1 MPPSKERDE
10 IIRFIRGSERG
21 ITRGFRSVMQVRLE
35 GIGKKF
41 QHEWIF
47 RDVSFLFQENRTYA
61 LTGPN
66 GSGKST
72 LLMLISALLPH
83 SRGTFTYHRLGQSVA
98 EEEVYRHLTLAA
110 PYQELIE
117 EFTLQ
122 ELLDFHFT
130 LKPPIATLSI
140 PEILEKMR
148 LKDARDKYVYQFS
161 SGMKQRL
168 KLGLA
173 LYSDSSMILLDEP
186 CANLDAENTQ
196 WYQEEIR
203 QLLGQRLIIIAS
215 NQPYEYD
222 FCDEV
227 LDIIRFK

>member
-1 MPPSKERDE
+1 
-10 IIRFIRGSERG
+10 
-21 ITRGFRSVMQVRLE
+21 MQVRLE

-41 QHEWIF
+41 QREWIF
-47 RDVSFLFQENRTYA
+47 RELSFAFQENRTYA

-72 LLMLISALLPH
+72 LLLLLSALLPP
-83 SRGTFTYHRLGQSVA
+83 SRGTLTYHSAGQPVA
-98 EEEVYRHLTLAA
+98 EEAVYRHLMLAA

-122 ELLDFHFT
+122 ELLDFHFA
-130 LKPPIATLSI
+130 LKKPVPALTV
-140 PEILEKMR
+140 PDILAKMR
-148 LKDARDKYVYQFS
+148 LEEARHKFIYQFS

-173 LYSDSSMILLDEP
+173 LYTDSRMILLDEP
-186 CANLDAENTQ
+186 GTNLDQENTQ
-196 WYQEEIR
+196 WYRSEI
-203 QLLGQRLIIIAS
+203 QSVLGQRLLIIAS
-215 NQPYEYD
+215 NQSYEYD

-227 LDIIRFK
+227 LDILRFK

>member
-1 MPPSKERDE
+1 
-10 IIRFIRGSERG
+10 
-21 ITRGFRSVMQVRLE
+21 MQVRLE

-47 RDVSFLFQENRTYA
+47 RDVSFLFQENHTYA

-72 LLMLISALLPH
+72 LLMLIAALLPH
-83 SRGTFTYHRLGQSVA
+83 SRGTLAYYQAGQPVA
-98 EEEVYRHLTLAA
+98 EEDIYRHLTLAA

-130 LKPPIATLSI
+130 LKPPLTALSV
-140 PEILEKMR
+140 PEIIEKMR
-148 LKDARDKYVYQFS
+148 LENARTKYVYQFS

-173 LYSDSSMILLDEP
+173 LFSDSSMILLDEP

-196 WYQEEIR
+196 WYQKEIQ

-215 NQPYEYD
+215 NQSYEYD

-227 LDIIRFK
+227 LNINRFK

>member
-1 MPPSKERDE
+1 
-10 IIRFIRGSERG
+10 
-21 ITRGFRSVMQVRLE
+21 MQVRLE
-35 GIGKKF
+35 NIGKKF

-47 RDVSFLFQENRTYA
+47 RDVTFLFEENRTYA

-72 LLMLISALLPH
+72 LLTLISALAPP
-83 SRGTFTYHRLGQSVA
+83 SKGTLTYRQLNKAVTD
-98 EEEVYRHLTLAA
+98 EEVYRHLTLAA

-122 ELLDFHFT
+122 ELLGFHFT
-130 LKPPIATLSI
+130 LKPPPISLSI
-140 PEILEKMR
+140 SDILRRMR
-148 LKDARDKYVYQFS
+148 LEDARNKYIYQFS

-173 LYSDSSMILLDEP
+173 LYSESSILLLDEP
-186 CANLDAENTQ
+186 CANLDAENSR
-196 WYQEEIR
+196 WYQEEISKV
-203 QLLGQRLIIIAS
+203 LGQRLIIIAS
-215 NQPYEYD
+215 NQSYEYD

-227 LDIIRFK
+227 LDIVRFK

>member
-1 MPPSKERDE
+1 
-10 IIRFIRGSERG
+10 
-21 ITRGFRSVMQVRLE
+21 MQVRLE
-35 GIGKKF
+35 NVGKKF

-47 RDVSFLFQENRTYA
+47 RDVTFLFEENLTYA

-72 LLMLISALLPH
+72 LLTMLSALIPP
-83 SRGTFTYHRLGQSVA
+83 SRGTLTYRQANQSVA

-110 PYQELIE
+110 PYQELVE
-117 EFTLQ
+117 EFTLR

-130 LKPPIATLSI
+130 LKPPIEALSV
-140 PEILEKMR
+140 PEILDKMR
-148 LKDARDKYVYQFS
+148 LATALNKYIYQFS

-173 LYSDSSMILLDEP
+173 LYSDSRMVLLDEP
-186 CANLDAENTQ
+186 CANLDAENTR
-196 WYQEEIR
+196 WYREEI
-203 QLLGQRLIIIAS
+203 QPLLGRRLIVIAS

-222 FCDEV
+222 FCDQV
-227 LDIIRFK
+227 LDIVRYK

>member
-1 MPPSKERDE
+1 
-10 IIRFIRGSERG
+10 
-21 ITRGFRSVMQVRLE
+21 MQVRLE
-35 GIGKKF
+35 NIGKKF

-47 RDVSFLFQENRTYA
+47 RDVTFLFEENRTYA

-72 LLMLISALLPH
+72 LLTLISALAPP
-83 SRGTFTYHRLGQSVA
+83 SKGTLTYRQLNKVVTD
-98 EEEVYRHLTLAA
+98 EEVYRHLTLAA

-122 ELLDFHFT
+122 ELLGFHFT
-130 LKPPIATLSI
+130 LKPPPTTLSVSD
-140 PEILEKMR
+140 ILRRMR
-148 LKDARDKYVYQFS
+148 LEDARNKYIYQFS

-173 LYSDSSMILLDEP
+173 LYSESSILLLDEP
-186 CANLDAENTQ
+186 CANLDAENSR
-196 WYQEEIR
+196 WYREEISKV
-203 QLLGQRLIIIAS
+203 LGQRLIIIAS
-215 NQPYEYD
+215 NQSYEYD

-227 LDIIRFK
+227 LDIVRFK

>member
-1 MPPSKERDE
+1 
-10 IIRFIRGSERG
+10 
-21 ITRGFRSVMQVRLE
+21 MQVRLE
-35 GIGKKF
+35 NIGKKF

-47 RDVSFLFQENRTYA
+47 REVTFLFEENRTYA

-72 LLMLISALLPH
+72 LLMLISALVSS
-83 SRGTFTYHRLGQSVA
+83 SRGDMTYQHANQSVA
-98 EEEVYRHLTLAA
+98 EEEVYRYLTLAA

-130 LKPPIATLSI
+130 LKPPVVASSI
-140 PEILEKMR
+140 SKIPEKMR
-148 LKDARDKYVYQFS
+148 LENALNKYIYQFS

-173 LYSDSSMILLDEP
+173 LYSDSDMILLDEP

-196 WYQEEIR
+196 WYREEI
-203 QLLGQRLIIIAS
+203 QQAIGQRLIIIAS
-215 NQPYEYD
+215 NQSYEYD

-227 LDIIRFK
+227 LDIVRFK

>member
-1 MPPSKERDE
+1 
-10 IIRFIRGSERG
+10 
-21 ITRGFRSVMQVRLE
+21 MQVRLKNV
-35 GIGKKF
+35 GKKF

-47 RDVSFLFQENRTYA
+47 QEVSFLFNESRTYA

-72 LLMLISALLPH
+72 LLMLISGLTPPSQGAVLYQH
-83 SRGTFTYHRLGQSVA
+83 DGQLIEGEV
-98 EEEVYRHLTLAA
+98 VYRHVTLAA

-122 ELLDFHFT
+122 ELLDFHFA
-130 LKPPIATLSI
+130 LIPPADSYSVST
-140 PEILEKMR
+140 ILARMR
-148 LKDARDKYVYQFS
+148 LENARNKYIYQFS

-173 LYSDSSMILLDEP
+173 LFSKSDLVLLDEP
-186 CANLDAENTQ
+186 SANLDAENTR
-196 WYQEEIR
+196 WYREEIQ

-215 NQPYEYD
+215 NQLHEYD

-227 LDIIRFK
+227 LDIVHFK

>member
-1 MPPSKERDE
+1 
-10 IIRFIRGSERG
+10 
-21 ITRGFRSVMQVRLE
+21 MQVRLE
-35 GIGKKF
+35 NIGKKF

-47 RDVSFLFQENRTYA
+47 RDVTFLFEENRTYA

-72 LLMLISALLPH
+72 LLTLISALAPP
-83 SRGTFTYHRLGQSVA
+83 SKGTLTYRQLNKAVTD
-98 EEEVYRHLTLAA
+98 EEVYRHLTLAA

-122 ELLDFHFT
+122 ELLGFHFT
-130 LKPPIATLSI
+130 LKPPPISLSI
-140 PEILEKMR
+140 SDILRRMR
-148 LKDARDKYVYQFS
+148 LEDARNKYIYQFS

-173 LYSDSSMILLDEP
+173 LYSESSILLLDEP
-186 CANLDAENTQ
+186 CANLDAENSR
-196 WYQEEIR
+196 WYQEEISKV
-203 QLLGQRLIIIAS
+203 LGQRLIIIAS
-215 NQPYEYD
+215 NQLYEYD

-227 LDIIRFK
+227 LDIVRFK